1 MTSILPPL
9 AALDM
14 DAVVYQA
21 TGMCVVFCCLGLL
34 SLVLAISGSV
44 AVRLDASRRVR
55 AEAARQS
62 LAGAAVAAPT
72 PAPAPAVASPV
83 SADEPTPAQVAA
95 LAAGIYDAAASSVT
109 PQLVAVIAAAV
120 KVTVGH
126 EARILDIKPV
136 ENSYGQSGRISIMN
150 SHLPSRG

>member
-1 MTSILPPL
+1 MTSIITPL

-34 SLVLAISGSV
+34 SLILAISGSI
-44 AVRLDASRRVR
+44 AVRLDASRRAR

-62 LAGAAVAAPT
+62 LAGAAAPT
-72 PAPAPAVASPV
+72 PAPAPAAASPV
-83 SADEPTPAQVAA
+83 SAAEPTPAQVAA
-95 LAAGIYDAAASSVT
+95 LAAGIYDAAASSIT

-136 ENSYGQSGRISIMN
+136 GNTYGQSGRLSIMN